1 MQESSLSSARP
12 AWHTV
17 TDPKAVTLLFDG
29 AHRVRL
35 APFVRDVR
43 TIAAVARELGED
55 VRTTHYHVRRYVEIG
70 LLEAAGRRRRSGRP
84 QTLYRSVADG
94 FFVPPEHFPGIDRSE
109 TVERLVGPTLH
120 SMHRDAVA
128 AVEPFIPPDS
138 GRYVALRGD
147 VLWLDAGPDPRRGV
161 EGASALYARP
171 EMPPVWL
178 AIEEVRLPAAAAK
191 ELQLELIRL
200 TERLRD
206 LANQEDPNDRSY
218 RLFVQLAPRRDDPP
232 TD

>member
-1 MQESSLSSARP
+1 V
-12 AWHTV
+12 TV
-17 TDPKAVTLLFDG
+17 LFDG
-29 AHRVRL
+29 GHRVRL

-43 TIAAVARELGED
+43 TIAAVARQLDED
-55 VRTTHYHVRRYVEIG
+55 VRTSAYHVRRYVEIG
-70 LLEAAGRRRRSGRP
+70 LLEAVGERRRAGRP

-109 TVERLVGPTLH
+109 AVERLIRPTLR

-128 AVEPFIPPDS
+128 AIEPFLPPDS

-161 EGASALYARP
+161 EGTAALYARP
-171 EMPPVWL
+171 EVPPVWL
-178 AIEEVRLPAAAAK
+178 AIEEVRLPEAAAK

-206 LANQEDPNDRSY
+206 LANQEDANDRSY
-218 RLFVQLAPRRDDPP
+218 RLLVQLAPRRDDRP